1 MTEPAITP
9 ELVAKHNLTP
19 EEYAHAKEIL
29 GGREPSYT
37 ELGIF
42 SVMWSEHCSYKNT
55 RPLLKTFPTKS
66 PKILV
71 GAGEENAGIID
82 IGDGLAIAFKIES
95 HNHPSAVEPFQGAA
109 TGVGGIVRDI
119 FTMGARPVCA
129 VNSLRFG
136 PITKEI
142 IPKNGKNKSIESVQ
156 ITQAGKIHFG
166 VEVIILSEQQI
177 AADVIAAVP
186 THIAKK
192 YHVVPVSKKK
202 NSLTIALA
210 DPSDFATIDNLTHLL
225 QSELEI
231 KTSSPEE
238 IEAAI
243 KKYYSGNSETNGVQN
258 QIANNRRLFAEVVS
272 GIAHYGNCFGIPTIA
287 GEVYFDK
294 SYEGNPL
301 VNAFCLGVL
310 RHEQI
315 ARGAAKGIGNPV
327 FYVGPAT
334 GRDGLAGAAFASKDL
349 TEESAEQQRGA
360 VQVGDPFME
369 KLVCEACLELLAT
382 GCVAGIQDM
391 GAAGLTCS
399 TCETAARAGT
409 GIEIEL
415 DKVPQR
421 APNMTS
427 YEIMLSE
434 SQERMLII
442 VHKGREAEVKRIFDK
457 WDLPWA
463 EVGFVTDTGRM
474 VVRHGGKIVA
484 DIPAKKIAD
493 ESPVYQRESSEPE
506 YLKAVRAFR
515 LDGIPDTKTPA
526 DDLKKLLAWPSIAS
540 KNWVYRQYDHQVRDG
555 SVVLP
560 GSDAAVIR
568 IKSDSLPVMGGTGD
582 SPVASGNLPE
592 ASGRLVAGQ
601 NRPVACSTQIPEKLI
616 AMTVDCNGVYV
627 YLDPYEGAKAVVT
640 EACRNLACSGA
651 VPLGATDNLNMANP
665 HKPELFWQ
673 MRESVRG
680 LAEAC
685 KFFNAPVTGGN
696 CSLYNQNPSGP
707 IDPTPTVAVVGI
719 VEKLEHV
726 TTQWFKD
733 EGDAIILLG
742 EIVDANDPIL
752 GLGGSA
758 YLQVIHGKKTGSPP
772 RCDLETAKTLHTTLL
787 GLIQSGLVKSA
798 HDCSDGGLAVALAE
812 SCISQL
818 IARETPRLIGATIDL
833 SKVGQASSL
842 SEKETHRQDACAT
855 MRLDAFLFGETQSRV
870 VISCKPL
877 DTVKVVERAKLMGV
891 PAIQIGKVGG
901 DKLTVKTTS
910 GEFSA
915 PLIELHD
922 AWWNSIARAMA

>member
-19 EEYAHAKEIL
+19 EEYVRVKEVL
-29 GGREPSYT
+29 GRVPSYT

-66 PKILV
+66 RKILV

-119 FTMGARPVCA
+119 FTMGARPICA

-136 PITKEI
+136 PITGE
-142 IPKNGKNKSIESVQ
+142 NG
-156 ITQAGKIHFG
+156 A
-166 VEVIILSEQQI
+166 
-177 AADVIAAVP
+177 
-186 THIAKK
+186 
-192 YHVVPVSKKK
+192 
-202 NSLTIALA
+202 
-210 DPSDFATIDNLTHLL
+210 
-225 QSELEI
+225 QSQ
-231 KTSSPEE
+231 
-238 IEAAI
+238 
-243 KKYYSGNSETNGVQN
+243 V
-258 QIANNRRLFAEVVS
+258 ANNKRLFSGVVN

-327 FYVGPAT
+327 FYVGPPT
-334 GRDGLAGAAFASKDL
+334 GRDGLAGASFASQDL

-382 GCVAGIQDM
+382 GAVAGIQDM

-427 YEIMLSE
+427 YDLMLSE

-442 VHKGREAEVKRIFDK
+442 VHKGREEEVKRIFDK
-457 WDLPWA
+457 WDLPWS
-463 EVGFVTDTGRM
+463 EIGYVTDTGRM
-474 VVRHGGKIVA
+474 VVKQHGQVVA

-493 ESPVYQRESSEPE
+493 ESPVYQREAREPA
-506 YLKAVRAFR
+506 YLKDVRAFR
-515 LDGIPDTKTPA
+515 LDQIAGTQDAKA
-526 DDLKKLLAWPSIAS
+526 DLLKLLAWPTIAS
-540 KNWVYRQYDHQVRDG
+540 KNWVYRQYDHMVRDG
-555 SVVLP
+555 SVVCP
-560 GSDAAVIR
+560 GSDAAVLR
-568 IKSDSLPVMGGTGD
+568 IKTDSLPEVGRAG
-582 SPVASGNLPE
+582 LPP
-592 ASGRLVAGQ
+592 GQ
-601 NRPVACSTQIPEKLI
+601 DAQQRVPTVPEKLI
-616 AMTVDCNGVYV
+616 ALTVDGNGAYV
-627 YLDPYEGAKAVVT
+627 YLDPYEGGKIVVT
-640 EACRNLACSGA
+640 EAARNLACSGA
-651 VPLGATDNLNMANP
+651 APLGVTDNLNYGNP
-665 HKPELFWQ
+665 FKPELFWQ
-673 MRESVRG
+673 LKESVRG
-680 LAEAC
+680 LADAC
-685 KFFNAPVTGGN
+685 QAFNAPVTGGN
-696 CSLYNQNPSGP
+696 CSLYNQSPAGP
-707 IDPTPTVAVVGI
+707 IDPTPTVAMVGLI
-719 VEKLEHV
+719 EKPEHI

-733 EGDAIILLG
+733 EGDAVILLG
-742 EIVDANDPIL
+742 EPVDADDPLL

-758 YLQVIHGKKTGSPP
+758 WLQAVHGKKTGTPP
-772 RCDLETAKTLHTTLL
+772 RCDLEQARTLHTTLL
-787 GLIQSGLVKSA
+787 GLIQSGLIKSA
-798 HDCSDGGLAVALAE
+798 HDCSEGGLAVCLAE

-818 IARETPRLIGATIDL
+818 IARGTPRLMGATVDL
-833 SKVGQASSL
+833 SAVGQASRL
-842 SEKETHRQDACAT
+842 SQTSESKSDGDRRDACPT
-855 MRLDAFLFGETQSRV
+855 RLDALLFGETQSRV
-870 VISCKPL
+870 VITCQPL
-877 DTVKVVERAKLMGV
+877 DAVKVVERAKLLGV
-891 PAIQIGKVGG
+891 PAVQIGRVGG
-901 DKLTVKTTS
+901 DQLAIKADASEVSVPVT
-910 GEFSA
+910 
-915 PLIELHD
+915 ELHD
-922 AWWNSIARAMA
+922 RWWNAIARAMA

>member
-1 MTEPAITP
+1 MTEPAITA
-9 ELVAKHNLTP
+9 ELVAKHNLTQ
-19 EEYAHAKEIL
+19 EEYTHAREIL
-29 GGREPSYT
+29 GRVPSYT

-82 IGDGLAIAFKIES
+82 IGDGIAIAFKIES
-95 HNHPSAVEPFQGAA
+95 HNHPSAVEPFQGAT

-119 FTMGARPVCA
+119 FTMGARPICA

-136 PITKEI
+136 ELSNP
-142 IPKNGKNKSIESVQ
+142 
-156 ITQAGKIHFG
+156 
-166 VEVIILSEQQI
+166 EV
-177 AADVIAAVP
+177 
-186 THIAKK
+186 
-192 YHVVPVSKKK
+192 
-202 NSLTIALA
+202 
-210 DPSDFATIDNLTHLL
+210 
-225 QSELEI
+225 
-231 KTSSPEE
+231 
-238 IEAAI
+238 
-243 KKYYSGNSETNGVQN
+243 
-258 QIANNRRLFAEVVS
+258 RRLFSGVVN

-315 ARGAAKGIGNPV
+315 TRGAARGVGNPV

-334 GRDGLAGAAFASKDL
+334 GRDGLAGAAFASQDL

-382 GCVAGIQDM
+382 GAVAGMQDM

-399 TCETAARAGT
+399 TCEMAARAGT

-421 APNMTS
+421 APNMSS

-434 SQERMLII
+434 SQERMLIV
-442 VHKGREAEVKRIFDK
+442 VHKGREDEVKRIFDK
-457 WDLPWA
+457 WDLPWS
-463 EVGFVTDTGRM
+463 EIGIITDTGHM
-474 VVRHGGKIVA
+474 VVRHGGKLVV
-484 DIPAKKIAD
+484 DIPARKIAD
-493 ESPVYQRESSEPE
+493 ESPVYNREAQEPA
-506 YLKAVRAFR
+506 YLKEVRAFR
-515 LDGIPDTKTPA
+515 LDGIADATTPGEH
-526 DDLKKLLAWPSIAS
+526 LKRLLTWPSIAS

-555 SVVLP
+555 TLVLP

-568 IKSDSLPVMGGTGD
+568 IKTDSLPVMSAELAAKVGD
-582 SPVASGNLPE
+582 ATVA
-592 ASGRLVAGQ
+592 
-601 NRPVACSTQIPEKLI
+601 EKYL
-616 AMTVDCNGVYV
+616 ALTVDCNGGYV
-627 YLDPYEGAKAVVT
+627 YLDPYEGGKAAVT

-651 VPLGATDNLNMANP
+651 IPLGATDNLNMANP

-673 MRESVRG
+673 IRESVRG
-680 LAEAC
+680 LADAC
-685 KFFNAPVTGGN
+685 KAFNAPVTGGN

-719 VEKLEHV
+719 VEKPEHI

-733 EGDAIILLG
+733 EGDAIIVLG
-742 EIVDANDPIL
+742 DLVDEADPVL

-758 YLQVIHGKKTGSPP
+758 YLQVVHGKKTGTPP
-772 RCDLETAKTLHTTLL
+772 RCDLETAKTLHTTLI

-798 HDCSDGGLAVALAE
+798 HDCSEGGLAVALAE
-812 SCISQL
+812 CGISQL
-818 IARETPRLIGATIDL
+818 IARGTPRLIGAKIDL
-833 SKVGQASSL
+833 TAKTGV
-842 SEKETHRQDACAT
+842 
-855 MRLDAFLFGETQSRV
+855 RLDALLFGETQSRV
-870 VISCKPL
+870 VITCQPQMA
-877 DTVKVVERAKLMGV
+877 VKVVERAKLMGV
-891 PAIQIGKVGG
+891 PAVQIGKVGG
-901 DKLTVKTTS
+901 EQLTIKTVQ
-910 GEFSA
+910 GEFSV
-915 PLIELHD
+915 LTSELHD
-922 AWWNSIARAMA
+922 AWWNAIARAMA

>member
-19 EEYAHAKEIL
+19 EEYTHAKEIL

-82 IGDGLAIAFKIES
+82 IGDGIAIAFKIES
-95 HNHPSAVEPFQGAA
+95 HNHPSAVEPFQGAT

-136 PITKEI
+136 PI
-142 IPKNGKNKSIESVQ
+142 
-156 ITQAGKIHFG
+156 
-166 VEVIILSEQQI
+166 
-177 AADVIAAVP
+177 
-186 THIAKK
+186 
-192 YHVVPVSKKK
+192 VS
-202 NSLTIALA
+202 
-210 DPSDFATIDNLTHLL
+210 DAT
-225 QSELEI
+225 
-231 KTSSPEE
+231 P
-238 IEAAI
+238 
-243 KKYYSGNSETNGVQN
+243 TNGEDEVTLK
-258 QIANNRRLFAEVVS
+258 NNRRLFAGVVS

-294 SYEGNPL
+294 SYQGNPL

-315 ARGAAKGIGNPV
+315 TRGAAKGVGNPV

-334 GRDGLAGAAFASKDL
+334 GRDGLAGAAFASQDL

-382 GCVAGIQDM
+382 GCVAGMQDM

-399 TCETAARAGT
+399 TCEMAARAGT

-421 APNMTS
+421 APNMSS

-434 SQERMLII
+434 SQERMLIV
-442 VHKGREAEVKRIFDK
+442 VHKGREEEVKRIFDK
-457 WDLPWA
+457 WDLPWS
-463 EVGFVTDTGRM
+463 EIGIITNTGHM
-474 VVRHGGKIVA
+474 VVRHGGKLIV

-493 ESPVYQRESSEPE
+493 ESPVYHRDAQEPE
-506 YLKAVRAFR
+506 YLKEVRAFR
-515 LDGIPDTKTPA
+515 LDGIVDTTTPA
-526 DDLKKLLAWPSIAS
+526 ENLKKLLAWPSIAS

-568 IKSDSLPVMGGTGD
+568 IKADSLPVMSAELAAKVGD
-582 SPVASGNLPE
+582 AKVS
-592 ASGRLVAGQ
+592 
-601 NRPVACSTQIPEKLI
+601 EKLI
-616 AMTVDCNGVYV
+616 AMTVDCNGSYV
-627 YLDPYEGAKAVVT
+627 YLDPYEGGKAAVT

-673 MRESVRG
+673 MKESVRG
-680 LAEAC
+680 LAEGC
-685 KFFNAPVTGGN
+685 KAFNAPVTGGN
-696 CSLYNQNPSGP
+696 CSLYNQNPDGP
-707 IDPTPTVAVVGI
+707 IDPTPTVAVVGL
-719 VEKLEHV
+719 VEKIEHV

-742 EIVDANDPIL
+742 EIVDANDPLL

-758 YLQVIHGKKTGSPP
+758 YLQVIHGRKTGSPP
-772 RCDLETAKTLHTTLL
+772 RCDLETAKRLHTTLL

-798 HDCSDGGLAVALAE
+798 HDCSDGGLAITLAE
-812 SCISQL
+812 SCVSQL
-818 IARETPRLIGATIDL
+818 IARETPRLIGAAIDL
-833 SKVGQASSL
+833 SAIK
-842 SEKETHRQDACAT
+842 DI
-855 MRLDAFLFGETQSRV
+855 RLDALLFGETQSRV
-870 VISCKPL
+870 VVSGNAL
-877 DTVKVVERAKLMGV
+877 DAVKIVQRARLMGV
-891 PAIQIGKVGG
+891 PAVQIGKVGG
-901 DKLTVKTTS
+901 DKLTVKTAT

-915 PLIELHD
+915 GLAELHD
-922 AWWNSIARAMA
+922 PWWNSIARAMA

>member
-19 EEYAHAKEIL
+19 EEYAHVKEIL
-29 GGREPSYT
+29 GREPSYT

-66 PKILV
+66 KKILV

-119 FTMGARPVCA
+119 FTMGARPICS

-136 PITKEI
+136 PIA
-142 IPKNGKNKSIESVQ
+142 KSIV
-156 ITQAGKIHFG
+156 GD
-166 VEVIILSEQQI
+166 
-177 AADVIAAVP
+177 DVR
-186 THIAKK
+186 
-192 YHVVPVSKKK
+192 
-202 NSLTIALA
+202 SLT
-210 DPSDFATIDNLTHLL
+210 SKSEID
-225 QSELEI
+225 QSLV
-231 KTSSPEE
+231 TSAP
-238 IEAAI
+238 
-243 KKYYSGNSETNGVQN
+243 TNGDEES
-258 QIANNRRLFAEVVS
+258 ALKNNRRLFAGVVA

-334 GRDGLAGAAFASKDL
+334 GRDGLAGAAFASQDL

-382 GCVAGIQDM
+382 GVVAGIQDM

-421 APNMTS
+421 APNMSS

-442 VHKGREAEVKRIFDK
+442 VHKGREEEVKRIFDK
-457 WDLPWA
+457 WDLPWS
-463 EVGFVTDTGRM
+463 EIGCVTDTSRM
-474 VVRHGGKIVA
+474 VVKQHGKVVA

-493 ESPVYQRESSEPE
+493 ESPVYQREAKEPE
-506 YLKAVRAFR
+506 YLKEVRAFR
-515 LDGIPDTKTPA
+515 LGGIPDVTDGA
-526 DDLKKLLAWPSIAS
+526 DAVNVLKRLLGWPTIAS
-540 KNWVYRQYDHQVRDG
+540 KNWVYRQYDHMVRDG
-555 SVVLP
+555 SVVCP
-560 GSDAAVIR
+560 GSDAAVLR
-568 IKSDSLPVMGGTGD
+568 IKADSLPDLGSAPVPGASDGVSPSVQAIGGTPTAADGT
-582 SPVASGNLPE
+582 SVL
-592 ASGRLVAGQ
+592 
-601 NRPVACSTQIPEKLI
+601 PEKLI
-616 AMTVDCNGVYV
+616 ALTADGNGVYV
-627 YLDPYEGAKAVVT
+627 YLDPYEGAKIVMA

-651 VPLGATDNLNMANP
+651 VPLGTTDNLNMP
-665 HKPELFWQ
+665 SPMKPELFWQ
-673 MRESVRG
+673 IKESVRG

-685 KFFNAPVTGGN
+685 RVFHAPVTGGN
-696 CSLYNQNPSGP
+696 CSLYNQSPNGP
-707 IDPTPTVAVVGI
+707 IDPTPTVVVVGLI
-719 VEKLEHV
+719 EKPEHV

-742 EIVDANDPIL
+742 EPVDVGDPL
-752 GLGGSA
+752 QGLGGSA
-758 YLQVIHGKKTGSPP
+758 YLQVAHSQKNGTPP
-772 RCDLETAKTLHTTLL
+772 RCDLEVARTLHTTLL

-798 HDCSDGGLAVALAE
+798 HDCSEGGLAVCLAE

-818 IARETPRLIGATIDL
+818 VARETPRLIGAQIDL
-833 SKVGQASSL
+833 SGVAAPRQSAADQAA
-842 SEKETHRQDACAT
+842 EKSAALCRDAAT
-855 MRLDAFLFGETQSRV
+855 VRLDALLFGETQSRV
-870 VISCKPL
+870 VITCSQL
-877 DTVKVVERAKLMGV
+877 DAVKVVERAKLLGV
-891 PAIQIGKVGG
+891 PAALIGRVGG
-901 DKLTVKTTS
+901 DTLSFKTAA
-910 GEFSA
+910 GEFSL
-915 PLIELHD
+915 PVTDLHD
-922 AWWNSIARAMA
+922 AWWHSIARAME

>member
-19 EEYAHAKEIL
+19 DEYAHAKQIL
-29 GGREPSYT
+29 GREPSYT

-66 PKILV
+66 KKILV

-119 FTMGARPVCA
+119 FTMGARPICS

-136 PITKEI
+136 PITNGGESEI
-142 IPKNGKNKSIESVQ
+142 SNLKSE
-156 ITQAGKIHFG
+156 
-166 VEVIILSEQQI
+166 
-177 AADVIAAVP
+177 
-186 THIAKK
+186 
-192 YHVVPVSKKK
+192 
-202 NSLTIALA
+202 
-210 DPSDFATIDNLTHLL
+210 
-225 QSELEI
+225 
-231 KTSSPEE
+231 
-238 IEAAI
+238 
-243 KKYYSGNSETNGVQN
+243 
-258 QIANNRRLFAEVVS
+258 IANNRRLFAGVVA

-315 ARGAAKGIGNPV
+315 ARGAARGIGNPV

-334 GRDGLAGAAFASKDL
+334 GRDGLAGAAFASQDL
-349 TEESAEQQRGA
+349 TEESAEKQRGA

-382 GCVAGIQDM
+382 GAVAGIQDM

-427 YEIMLSE
+427 YDLMLSE

-442 VHKGREAEVKRIFDK
+442 VHKGREEEVKRIFDK
-457 WDLPWA
+457 WDLPWS
-463 EVGFVTDTGRM
+463 EVGVVTDTGRM
-474 VVRHGGKIVA
+474 VVKHHGQVVA

-493 ESPVYQRESSEPE
+493 ESPVYQRDSKEPE

-515 LDGIPDTKTPA
+515 LDQIPQTP
-526 DDLKKLLAWPSIAS
+526 DPRRDLLTLLAWPTIAS
-540 KNWVYRQYDHQVRDG
+540 KNWVYRQYDHMVRDG
-555 SVVLP
+555 SVVCP
-560 GSDAAVIR
+560 GSDAAVLR
-568 IKSDSLPVMGGTGD
+568 IKADSLPDVGRASSLSQTSNKNGD
-582 SPVASGNLPE
+582 
-592 ASGRLVAGQ
+592 RQ
-601 NRPVACSTQIPEKLI
+601 DACPTKLI
-616 AMTVDCNGVYV
+616 ALTVDCNGAYV
-627 YLDPYEGAKAVVT
+627 YLDPYEGAKAAMA

-651 VPLGATDNLNMANP
+651 VPLGTTDNLNMASP
-665 HKPELFWQ
+665 LKPELFWQ
-673 MRESVRG
+673 MKESVRG
-680 LAEAC
+680 LADAC
-685 KFFNAPVTGGN
+685 KAFNAPVTGGN
-696 CSLYNQNPSGP
+696 CSLYNQSPAGP

-719 VEKLEHV
+719 IEKPEHV

-742 EIVDANDPIL
+742 DAVDQGDPLL

-758 YLQVIHGKKTGSPP
+758 YLQVIHGQKTGAPP

-798 HDCSDGGLAVALAE
+798 HDCSEGGLTVCLAE

-818 IARETPRLIGATIDL
+818 VARETPRLIGATVDL
-833 SKVGQASSL
+833 SAVAASRQNAADQTV
-842 SEKETHRQDACAT
+842 EKSAALCRDAAT
-855 MRLDAFLFGETQSRV
+855 LRLDALLFGETQSRV
-870 VISCKPL
+870 VITCQPL
-877 DTVKVVERAKLMGV
+877 DAVKVVERARLMGV
-891 PAIQIGKVGG
+891 PAAQIGRVGG
-901 DKLTVKTTS
+901 DQLAVKTAAV
-910 GEFSA
+910 EFSVPVA
-915 PLIELHD
+915 QLHD
-922 AWWNSIARAMA
+922 GWWNSIARAMA

>member
-136 PITKEI
+136 PIT
-142 IPKNGKNKSIESVQ
+142 NGSDSEFSSSKSE
-156 ITQAGKIHFG
+156 
-166 VEVIILSEQQI
+166 
-177 AADVIAAVP
+177 
-186 THIAKK
+186 
-192 YHVVPVSKKK
+192 
-202 NSLTIALA
+202 
-210 DPSDFATIDNLTHLL
+210 
-225 QSELEI
+225 
-231 KTSSPEE
+231 
-238 IEAAI
+238 
-243 KKYYSGNSETNGVQN
+243 
-258 QIANNRRLFAEVVS
+258 IANNKRLFSGVVN

-382 GCVAGIQDM
+382 SCVAGIQDM

-442 VHKGREAEVKRIFDK
+442 VHKGRETEVKRIFDK

-506 YLKAVRAFR
+506 YLKAVRTFR
-515 LDGIPDTKTPA
+515 LDGIADTKTPA
-526 DDLKKLLAWPSIAS
+526 EDLKKLLAWPSIAS

-568 IKSDSLPVMGGTGD
+568 IKTDSIPISGSATV
-582 SPVASGNLPE
+582 PVASDGVSPSERAVGGTPTAAGETPALPN
-592 ASGRLVAGQ
+592 SIL
-601 NRPVACSTQIPEKLI
+601 EKLI

-696 CSLYNQNPSGP
+696 CSLYNQSPAGP
-707 IDPTPTVAVVGI
+707 IDPTPTVAVVGLI
-719 VEKLEHV
+719 EKLEHV

-742 EIVDANDPIL
+742 GIVDTSDPIF

-758 YLQVIHGKKTGSPP
+758 YLQVVHGKKTGTPP

-798 HDCSDGGLAVALAE
+798 HDCSEGGLTVCLAE

-818 IARETPRLIGATIDL
+818 VARETPRLIGAQIDL
-833 SKVGQASSL
+833 SDVGQASSL
-842 SEKETHRQDACAT
+842 YQTKSEDKNGDRQDVCPT
-855 MRLDAFLFGETQSRV
+855 VRLDTLLFGETQSRA
-870 VISCKPL
+870 VISCAPL
-877 DTVKVVERAKLMGV
+877 DAVKVIERAKLLGV
-891 PAIQIGKVGG
+891 HAIPIGKVGG
-901 DKLTVKTTS
+901 DQLTIKI
-910 GEFSA
+910 GDKDFSA
-915 PLIELHD
+915 PLAELHD

>member
-1 MTEPAITP
+1 MTEPTITP

-19 EEYAHAKEIL
+19 EEYANIERLL
-29 GGREPSYT
+29 GRVPSYT

-66 PKILV
+66 KKILV

-119 FTMGARPVCA
+119 FTMGARPICS

-136 PITKEI
+136 PI
-142 IPKNGKNKSIESVQ
+142 V
-156 ITQAGKIHFG
+156 HD
-166 VEVIILSEQQI
+166 V
-177 AADVIAAVP
+177 AADMSPLTSNPEKDQSRLTSAA
-186 THIAKK
+186 
-192 YHVVPVSKKK
+192 
-202 NSLTIALA
+202 
-210 DPSDFATIDNLTHLL
+210 
-225 QSELEI
+225 
-231 KTSSPEE
+231 
-238 IEAAI
+238 
-243 KKYYSGNSETNGVQN
+243 TNGE
-258 QIANNRRLFAEVVS
+258 ADAALRNNKRLFAGVVA

-327 FYVGPAT
+327 FYVGPPT
-334 GRDGLAGAAFASKDL
+334 GRDGLAGASFASQDL

-382 GCVAGIQDM
+382 GAVAGIQDM

-427 YEIMLSE
+427 YDLMLSE

-442 VHKGREAEVKRIFDK
+442 VHKGREEEVKRIFDK
-457 WDLPWA
+457 WDLPWS
-463 EVGFVTDTGRM
+463 EIGFVTDTGRM
-474 VVRHGGKIVA
+474 LVKQHGKVVA

-493 ESPVYQRESSEPE
+493 ESPVYQRETQEPA
-506 YLKAVRAFR
+506 YLKEVRAFQ
-515 LDGIPDTKTPA
+515 LGQIPQTPNPGR
-526 DDLKKLLAWPSIAS
+526 DLLTLLAWPTIAS
-540 KNWVYRQYDHQVRDG
+540 KNWVYRQYDHMVRDG
-555 SVVLP
+555 SAVCP
-560 GSDAAVIR
+560 GSDAAVLR
-568 IKSDSLPVMGGTGD
+568 IKTDSLPEL
-582 SPVASGNLPE
+582 SNS
-592 ASGRLVAGQ
+592 
-601 NRPVACSTQIPEKLI
+601 RPTPEKFI
-616 AMTVDCNGVYV
+616 ALSVDGNGAYV
-627 YLDPYEGAKAVVT
+627 YLDPYEGGKIVVA
-640 EACRNLACSGA
+640 EAARNLACSGA
-651 VPLGATDNLNMANP
+651 VPLGVTDNLNYGNP
-665 HKPELFWQ
+665 FKPELFWQ
-673 MRESVRG
+673 LKESVRG
-680 LAEAC
+680 LADAC
-685 KFFNAPVTGGN
+685 SAFNAPVTGGN
-696 CSLYNQNPSGP
+696 CSLYNQSPAGP
-707 IDPTPTVAVVGI
+707 IDPTPTVAMVGLI
-719 VEKLEHV
+719 EKPEHI

-742 EIVDANDPIL
+742 EPVDANDPLL

-758 YLQVIHGKKTGSPP
+758 YLQAIHGKKTGTPP
-772 RCDLETAKTLHTTLL
+772 RCELEQARTLHTTLL

-798 HDCSDGGLAVALAE
+798 HDCSEGGLAVCLAE
-812 SCISQL
+812 SCISQF
-818 IARETPRLIGATIDL
+818 IARATPRLIGATVDL
-833 SKVGQASSL
+833 SAVAQTSRLPAENQNNESTGS
-842 SEKETHRQDACAT
+842 RDGCAT
-855 MRLDAFLFGETQSRV
+855 LRLDALLFGETQSRV
-870 VISCKPL
+870 VVTCKPL
-877 DTVKVVERAKLMGV
+877 DAVKVVERAKLLGV
-891 PAIQIGKVGG
+891 PAVQIGRVGG
-901 DKLTVKTTS
+901 DQLTVKTGA
-910 GEFSA
+910 GEFSVPVA
-915 PLIELHD
+915 ELHD
-922 AWWNSIARAMA
+922 RWWNAIARAMA

>member
-19 EEYAHAKEIL
+19 EEYAHAVEIL
-29 GGREPSYT
+29 GRTPSYT

-55 RPLLKTFPTKS
+55 KPLLKTFPTKS

-82 IGDGLAIAFKIES
+82 IGDGIAIAFKIES

-119 FTMGARPVCA
+119 FTMGARPICA

-136 PITKEI
+136 PITEEKAES
-142 IPKNGKNKSIESVQ
+142 GKRKAEM
-156 ITQAGKIHFG
+156 
-166 VEVIILSEQQI
+166 
-177 AADVIAAVP
+177 
-186 THIAKK
+186 
-192 YHVVPVSKKK
+192 
-202 NSLTIALA
+202 
-210 DPSDFATIDNLTHLL
+210 
-225 QSELEI
+225 
-231 KTSSPEE
+231 
-238 IEAAI
+238 
-243 KKYYSGNSETNGVQN
+243 
-258 QIANNRRLFAEVVS
+258 ANNRRLFAGVVS

-334 GRDGLAGAAFASKDL
+334 GRDGLAGAAFASQDL

-382 GCVAGIQDM
+382 GAVAGIQDM

-442 VHKGREAEVKRIFDK
+442 VHKGREEEVKRIFDK
-457 WDLPWA
+457 WDLPWS
-463 EVGFVTDTGRM
+463 EVGVVTDTGRM

-493 ESPVYQRESSEPE
+493 ESPVYQRDLKEPE
-506 YLKAVRAFR
+506 YLKEVRAFR
-515 LDGIPDTKTPA
+515 IDGIADTKNPA
-526 DDLKKLLAWPSIAS
+526 DDLKKLLAWPTIAS
-540 KNWVYRQYDHQVRDG
+540 KNWIYRQYDHMVRDG
-555 SVVLP
+555 SVVCP
-560 GSDAAVIR
+560 GSDAAVLR
-568 IKSDSLPVMGGTGD
+568 IKTDSLPELNGK
-582 SPVASGNLPE
+582 
-592 ASGRLVAGQ
+592 
-601 NRPVACSTQIPEKLI
+601 STPEKFI
-616 AMTVDCNGVYV
+616 AMSVDGNGTYV
-627 YLDPYEGAKAVVT
+627 YLDPYEGGKIVVT

-651 VPLGATDNLNMANP
+651 VPLGTTDNLNMP
-665 HKPELFWQ
+665 SPMKPELFWQ
-673 MRESVRG
+673 IAESVRG

-685 KFFNAPVTGGN
+685 RAFNAPVTGGN
-696 CSLYNQNPSGP
+696 CSLYNQSPNGP
-707 IDPTPTVAVVGI
+707 IDPTPTVVVVGLI
-719 VEKLEHV
+719 EKPEHI

-742 EIVDANDPIL
+742 EIVDKADPIF

-772 RCDLETAKTLHTTLL
+772 RCDFETAKTLHTTLL

-798 HDCSDGGLAVALAE
+798 HDCSEGGLAVALAE

-833 SKVGQASSL
+833 SAVKDV
-842 SEKETHRQDACAT
+842 
-855 MRLDAFLFGETQSRV
+855 RLDALLFGETQSRV
-870 VISCKPL
+870 VISCKAL
-877 DTVKVVERAKLMGV
+877 DAVKVVERAKLMGA
-891 PAIQIGKVGG
+891 PAVQIGKVGG
-901 DKLTVKTTS
+901 DKLTVKTAG

-915 PLIELHD
+915 PLTELHD

>member
-1 MTEPAITP
+1 MSEPAITP
-9 ELVAKHNLTP
+9 ELVSKHGLTP
-19 EEYAHAKEIL
+19 DEFAHIKQIL
-29 GGREPSYT
+29 GRDPSYT

-119 FTMGARPVCA
+119 FTMGARPICS

-136 PITKEI
+136 PITENAEGKTQNAENGALSHAATLRESSLPGAGNADLI
-142 IPKNGKNKSIESVQ
+142 ARKNG
-156 ITQAGKIHFG
+156 
-166 VEVIILSEQQI
+166 
-177 AADVIAAVP
+177 
-186 THIAKK
+186 
-192 YHVVPVSKKK
+192 
-202 NSLTIALA
+202 NSA
-210 DPSDFATIDNLTHLL
+210 
-225 QSELEI
+225 
-231 KTSSPEE
+231 
-238 IEAAI
+238 
-243 KKYYSGNSETNGVQN
+243 
-258 QIANNRRLFAEVVS
+258 IANNRRLFAGVVS

-334 GRDGLAGAAFASKDL
+334 GRDGLAGAAFASQDL

-382 GCVAGIQDM
+382 GAVAGIQDM

-421 APNMTS
+421 APNMSS

-442 VHKGREAEVKRIFDK
+442 VHKGREDEVKRIFDK

-463 EVGFVTDTGRM
+463 EVGVVTDTGRM
-474 VVRHGGKIVA
+474 VVKQHGKIVA
-484 DIPAKKIAD
+484 DIPARKIAD
-493 ESPVYQRESSEPE
+493 ESPVYQRDAQEPE
-506 YLKAVRAFR
+506 YLKEVRAFR
-515 LDGIPDTKTPA
+515 LDGITDLKDGA
-526 DDLKKLLAWPSIAS
+526 EAASALKKLLAWPSIAS
-540 KNWVYRQYDHQVRDG
+540 KNWVYRQYDHMVRDG
-555 SVVLP
+555 SVVCP

-568 IKSDSLPVMGGTGD
+568 IKGDSLPDADAGGTQD
-582 SPVASGNLPE
+582 ATRNTE
-592 ASGRLVAGQ
+592 KLVAI
-601 NRPVACSTQIPEKLI
+601 S
-616 AMTVDCNGVYV
+616 VDCNGVYV
-627 YLDPYEGAKAVVT
+627 YLDPYEGGKTAVA
-640 EACRNLACSGA
+640 EACRNLACAGA

-673 MRESVRG
+673 MKESVRG
-680 LAEAC
+680 LADGCRA
-685 KFFNAPVTGGN
+685 FNSPVTGGN
-696 CSLYNQNPSGP
+696 CSLYNQSPNGP

-719 VEKLEHV
+719 VEKPEHV

-742 EIVDANDPIL
+742 EPVDTTDPL
-752 GLGGSA
+752 QGLGGSA
-758 YLQVIHGKKTGSPP
+758 YLQVLHGKKTGSPP
-772 RCDLETAKTLHTTLL
+772 RCNLDKEKDLQLALRA
-787 GLIQSGLVKSA
+787 LIHSGAIKSA

-812 SCISQL
+812 CCISQL
-818 IARETPRLIGATIDL
+818 IARETPRLIGADVDL
-833 SKVGQASSL
+833 SAFKDV
-842 SEKETHRQDACAT
+842 
-855 MRLDAFLFGETQSRV
+855 RLDALLFGETQARV
-870 VISCKPL
+870 VISVSALSAGKIL
-877 DTVKVVERAKLMGV
+877 AQAKILGV
-891 PAIQIGKVGG
+891 PAALIGKVGG
-901 DKLTVKTTS
+901 TALQIKAGDKKLAAETS
-910 GEFSA
+910 
-915 PLIELHD
+915 ELHD
-922 AWWNSIARAMA
+922 LWWNSIARAMN